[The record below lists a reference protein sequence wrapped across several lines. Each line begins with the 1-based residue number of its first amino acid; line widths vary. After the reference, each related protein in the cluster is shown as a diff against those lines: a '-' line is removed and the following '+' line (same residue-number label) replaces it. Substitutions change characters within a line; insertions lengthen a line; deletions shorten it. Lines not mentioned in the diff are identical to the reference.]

1 LPLKLKI
8 ISALETL
15 EALARRNEKENS
27 EIFDLHKKIERF
39 EHEKQQRLRDKENL
53 ERVCLIQY
61 LIENK

>member
-1 LPLKLKI
+1 
-8 ISALETL
+8 L